1 MTSRRGLYH
10 PFRALL
16 CARRLAVAVVLAS
29 LLVGCGERDAD
40 GTWELPNG
48 DLAGTRA
55 ASGASIDAG
64 NVSGLVVRWRYAL
77 TAKANYTGTFASTP
91 VADDETVYVQ
101 DLQSNVHALERA
113 TGKVALGAPL
123 PRARTKGR
131 TGSRWTAGG
140 STARPTRM
148 RSRSPPTPA
157 ASCGAG
163 ISPAP
168 PSSSSTSRPSSGKGS
183 SSPVPSASRRA
194 GGARSTRWTPRPVPC
209 AGSSTRSGS
218 RGGIR
223 SRPAGVGSGIRCP
236 STTRVG
242 STRGTRTRSPGAD
255 PPSART
261 APPSPARCST
271 RTRCSCSTRAAAG
284 CSGTTR

>member
-1 MTSRRGLYH
+1 MLTAPGSCRTAILRAPALRPERPSTPATS
-10 PFRALL
+10 
-16 CARRLAVAVVLAS
+16 
-29 LLVGCGERDAD
+29 
-40 GTWELPNG
+40 
-48 DLAGTRA
+48 
-55 ASGASIDAG
+55 
-64 NVSGLVVRWRYAL
+64 SGLVVRWRYAL

-113 TGKVALGAPL
+113 TGKLALGAPL
-123 PRARTKGR
+123 PRAERRAERARGGR
-131 TGSRWTAGG
+131 RAGLRRDRLG
-140 STARPTRM
+140 RVRALRRHGPPAVEPASHQRDGAVRRHRARRLG
-148 RSRSPPTPA
+148 RARLH
-157 ASCGAG
+157 
-163 ISPAP
+163 
-168 PSSSSTSRPSSGKGS
+168 R
-183 SSPVPSASRRA
+183 VPSASRRA

-223 SRPAGVGSGIRCP
+223 SRPAGVGSGTRCP
-236 STTRVG
+236 STTRAG